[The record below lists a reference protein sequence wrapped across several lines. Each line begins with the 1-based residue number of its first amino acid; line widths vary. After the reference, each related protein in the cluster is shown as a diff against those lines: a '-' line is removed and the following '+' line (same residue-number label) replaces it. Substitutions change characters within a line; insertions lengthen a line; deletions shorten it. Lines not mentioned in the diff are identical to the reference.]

1 MEPHEEPLV
10 QVDIDSIPCDIESKP
25 SYVEFSSECGDS
37 AKTSAPV
44 VADVEEDVIGEVVS
58 STRPFKMW
66 KFIVPLTLIAAV
78 SGTIATVSRYEA
90 AVKEMKTV
98 NENQPIQP
106 TIDADKLLYVAPETT
121 KKSRANNNVTA
132 SKVSKDGSRTKGSK
146 ASPTEGGGS
155 TGAESMSM
163 NMMFGIDDANAL
175 IEAEAT
181 SSQPQ
186 FIITAKAEKAS
197 KGSKSAGGITGG
209 EATGGGVEDG
219 SMSMNVVFGIDDP
232 KVEASQP
239 QFIIT
244 AKAEKASKGS
254 KSAGG
259 ITGGEATGGGVQG
272 GSMSMETTVDL
283 EQHEFDVNSVS
294 TTNLQTHA
302 LNMNIGSSQQGV
314 QKASKGSKT
323 TTLNTSKAS
332 KETVTATTTVP
343 GVEAGGG
350 SMSMETT
357 ERTLETFGMTP
368 GYEDSEAQNGP
379 VFHRRKY
386 IDNHLL

>member
-1 MEPHEEPLV
+1 MMEPHEEPLV

-209 EATGGGVEDG
+209 EATGGGV
-219 SMSMNVVFGIDDP
+219 
-232 KVEASQP
+232 
-239 QFIIT
+239 
-244 AKAEKASKGS
+244 
-254 KSAGG
+254 
-259 ITGGEATGGGVQG
+259 QG